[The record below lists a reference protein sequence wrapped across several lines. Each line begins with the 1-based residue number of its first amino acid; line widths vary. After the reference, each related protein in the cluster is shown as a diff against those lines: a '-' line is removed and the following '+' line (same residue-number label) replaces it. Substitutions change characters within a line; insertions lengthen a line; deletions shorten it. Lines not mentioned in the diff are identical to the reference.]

1 MTLHEVHNSPNG
13 TMTIIVREND
23 YWLTRE
29 TQFIATRYEK
39 VSGAVRPRDFYGE
52 TAEIAW
58 AKADKYDK
66 RRKELHAKWKHNY
79 QKRRDRVTG

>member
-13 TMTIIVREND
+13 TMTIIVRE
-23 YWLTRE
+23 
-29 TQFIATRYEK
+29 
-39 VSGAVRPRDFYGE
+39 
-52 TAEIAW
+52 
-58 AKADKYDK
+58 KADKYDK